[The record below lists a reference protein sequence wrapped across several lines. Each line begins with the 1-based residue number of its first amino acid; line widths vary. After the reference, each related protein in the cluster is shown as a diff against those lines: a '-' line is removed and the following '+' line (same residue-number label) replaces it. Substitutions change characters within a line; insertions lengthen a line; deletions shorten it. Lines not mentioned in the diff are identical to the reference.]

1 MTPEHVGASSGPL
14 AFLGW
19 NVEAGRLVS
28 TASWFN
34 ETYIGLFDMASGRIT
49 PMARPDYQPLQG
61 RRLSPDGNWV
71 AYLGGIR
78 NILGPPDRL
87 DALHLV
93 DETDVTLVQVEK
105 GEGLWLPAWSL
116 YLDQP
121 HLSVLAGP
129 VVAANLERS
138 RLLIASPEQP
148 NQFTLVAQAAAGEE
162 LASPVFCS
170 DGSLLYRVERQGRYR
185 LQQQG
190 PGQPARV
197 LFEFEQPLAPVACP

>member
-1 MTPEHVGASSGPL
+1 MPRQVGVSSGPL
-14 AFLGW
+14 SFLGW

-34 ETYIGLFDMASGRIT
+34 ETYIGLFDMASGQLT

-61 RRLSPDGNWV
+61 RRLSPDGSWI

-87 DALHLV
+87 DALHLIQ
-93 DETDVTLVQVEK
+93 ETDVTLIQVEK

-121 HLSVLAGP
+121 YLSVLAGP
-129 VVAANLERS
+129 VVGADLERS

-148 NQFTLVAQAAAGEE
+148 NDFTLIAQAAAGEE

-185 LQQQG
+185 LQQQR
-190 PGQPARV
+190 PGLPAK
-197 LFEFEQPLAPVACP
+197 LLLEFDRPLWPIACP